1 MERNATADLIL
12 DAAEKRV
19 RHNGYNAVSFR
30 DLAED
35 VSVKSAS
42 VHYHFQTKESLGVAL
57 VKRYEERFLAALAKV
72 EAKASSPALKLEGF
86 CALYRQSLTES
97 DAICLCGMLGAEIS
111 GLPEPVA
118 AAVRE
123 FFQANIDWLEK
134 ALEGSDFKGSL
145 REEAAVIVSTL
156 QGAMM
161 LSISLRD
168 TQIMDASVAGILQS
182 YKPRP

>member
-1 MERNATADLIL
+1 MERGATADLIL

-19 RHNGYNAVSFR
+19 RRSGYNAVSFR

-42 VHYHFQTKESLGVAL
+42 VHYHFEIKEDLGVAL
-57 VKRYEERFLAALAKV
+57 IKRYSDRFMSALELKTGLSPVQSV
-72 EAKASSPALKLEGF
+72 EAF
-86 CALYRQSLTES
+86 CALYRQSLMQS

-123 FFQANIDWLEK
+123 FFHANIAWLEK
-134 ALEGSDFKGSL
+134 ALSGRDGNVSAY
-145 REEAAVIVSTL
+145 EEAAAIVATL
-156 QGAMM
+156 QGVMM
-161 LSISLRD
+161 LSIALRN
-168 TQIMDASVAGILQS
+168 TQIFDTSVVRLLMS
-182 YKPRP
+182 YHR